1 MPEQQLVEIARS
13 LGAAATASLLHD
25 HALEGVANG
34 MGDLD
39 WSSLAKV
46 AAMNAGL
53 K

>member
-1 MPEQQLVEIARS
+1 MRLA
-13 LGAAATASLLHD
+13 LAAADAADVPLPTASLLHD
-25 HALEGVANG
+25 HAVEGGANG

-39 WSSLAKV
+39 WLSLAKV